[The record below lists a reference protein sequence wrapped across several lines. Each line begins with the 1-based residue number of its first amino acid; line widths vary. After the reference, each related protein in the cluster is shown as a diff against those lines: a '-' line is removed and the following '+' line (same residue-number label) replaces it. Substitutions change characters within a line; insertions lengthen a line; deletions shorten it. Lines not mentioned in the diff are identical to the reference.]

1 MLRVRGKGGG
11 EMRAAFGGNLDILEV
26 GEVRRRQG
34 LWVRWDIFGF
44 EKEKLREN

>member
-1 MLRVRGKGGG
+1 MPRVRGKGGG